1 MRPGCDRVA
10 ELDRGRTHIA
20 GFTANPVTA
29 PRSAPGPHARGALRA
44 AGKLVPPQDE
54 RAAVTPQK
62 PRRRHAAPGPTRWTD
77 PRKQPLGRR
86 LLNALKWLLD
96 DRDDTLTEGLGDY
109 HPDRLGAGVGG
120 LTGYTPDGPTG
131 YRSISQHSPYG
142 PADFRS
148 IPQWPL
154 RSSESARLDP
164 DSYAWSYG
172 HLVPRQRGV
181 KGC

>member
-1 MRPGCDRVA
+1 M
-10 ELDRGRTHIA
+10 
-20 GFTANPVTA
+20 
-29 PRSAPGPHARGALRA
+29 
-44 AGKLVPPQDE
+44 
-54 RAAVTPQK
+54 TPQK

-86 LLNALKWLLD
+86 LGAVLRRALGIKSPTAAVVRLMAEPSTSD
-96 DRDDTLTEGLGDY
+96 ARHEGPGDY
-109 HPDRLGAGVGG
+109 HPDRLGDGVGG
-120 LTGYTPDGPTG
+120 LTG

-148 IPQWPL
+148 TPQWPL